1 MTTEIRTNDI
11 AAKKL
16 KKKDFSNDQAVKW
29 CPGCGDYAILSAAQ
43 MAMAQIGIEPHKVAV
58 VSGIGCSSRFP
69 YYMGTYGMHSIH
81 GRAPGF
87 ATGLKL
93 HNPDLSVWIITGD
106 GDGLS
111 IGGNHLAHIIRR
123 NVDVNIILFN
133 NEIYGL
139 TKGQYSPTSKPGLKT
154 KSTPFGS
161 LDRAFS
167 PARFALGCGST
178 FYARTIDTDP
188 KHMIEVFK
196 EAQAHRGTSVIEV
209 YQNCVIFNDK
219 VHDDYTNRATRDESS
234 IRLENGEPMIFGK
247 EKNKGVVVEDFKL
260 KVVSLDENYKVED
273 LVVHDS
279 SNEGLVHMLTNLEAD
294 ELVPIGVIKKAP
306 DVDTYDKVFKDQI
319 NEQVKICGKGKISD
333 LLHSGETWKV

>member
-1 MTTEIRTNDI
+1 MTD
-11 AAKKL
+11 KVKL
-16 KKKDFSNDQAVKW
+16 TKKDFTNSQSVKW
-29 CPGCGDYAILSAAQ
+29 CPGCGDYAILSATQ
-43 MAMAQIGIEPHKVAV
+43 MAMAQIGVEPHNVAV
-58 VSGIGCSSRFP
+58 ISGIGCSSRFP

-93 HNPDLSVWIITGD
+93 HNPDLSVWVITGD

-123 NVDVNIILFN
+123 NVNVNIILFN

-139 TKGQYSPTSKPGLKT
+139 TKGQYSPTSKPKLKT
-154 KSTPFGS
+154 PSTPYGS
-161 LDRAFS
+161 LDRPFS

-196 EAQAHRGTSVIEV
+196 QAQEHEGTSVIEV

-219 VHDDYTNRATRDESS
+219 VHDKYTNRATRDDYS
-234 IRLENGEPMIFGK
+234 IRLEAGKPMIYGK
-247 EKNKGVVVEDFKL
+247 DNDKGLIFEDFALKSVNLADGYSEDKL
-260 KVVSLDENYKVED
+260 VK
-273 LVVHDS
+273 HDPT
-279 SNEGLVHMLTNLEAD
+279 NDGLIQMLTSLSREDAP
-294 ELVPIGVIKKAP
+294 VPLGVIKSSNS
-306 DVDTYDKVFKDQI
+306 VSTYDEVFHDQLE
-319 NEQVKICGKGKISD
+319 EQKSSKGAGSMKD
-333 LLHSGETWKV
+333 LLMSGETWKV

>member
-1 MTTEIRTNDI
+1 MSETVQEV
-11 AAKKL
+11 KKL
-16 KKKDFSNDQAVKW
+16 TKKNFSNDQAVKW
-29 CPGCGDYAILSAAQ
+29 CPGCGDYAILSATQ
-43 MAMAQIGIEPHKVAV
+43 MAMAQIGIEPHNVAV

-93 HNPDLSVWIITGD
+93 HNPDLSVWVITGD

-139 TKGQYSPTSKPGLKT
+139 TKGQYSPTSKPGLNT
-154 KSTPFGS
+154 KSTPYGS
-161 LDRAFS
+161 LDRPFS
-167 PARFALGCGST
+167 PARFALGCGSS
-178 FYARTIDTDP
+178 FYARTLDTDP

-196 EAQAHRGTSVIEV
+196 EAQAHRGTSIIEV

-219 VHDDYTNRATRDESS
+219 VHDKYTNRATRDDYS
-234 IRLENGEPMIFGK
+234 IRLESGKPMIFGK
-247 EKNKGVVVEDFKL
+247 EKNKGLIFEDFKL
-260 KVVSLDENYKVED
+260 KPVSLADGYSED
-273 LVVHDS
+273 QLVKHDPT
-279 SNEGLVHMLTNLEAD
+279 NDGLVHMLSNLSREDAPTA
-294 ELVPIGVIKKAP
+294 LGVIKKSNNLATYN
-306 DVDTYDKVFKDQI
+306 DTFHEQLK
-319 NEQVKICGKGKISD
+319 EQVTAKGKGSIKD